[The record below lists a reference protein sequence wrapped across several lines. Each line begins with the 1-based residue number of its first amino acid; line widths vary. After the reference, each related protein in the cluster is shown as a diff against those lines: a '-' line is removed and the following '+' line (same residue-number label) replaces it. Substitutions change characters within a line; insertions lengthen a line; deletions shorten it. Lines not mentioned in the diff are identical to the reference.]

1 MDRVYK
7 TFRLAYE
14 TKYFIHKLVEY
25 QDKQLPN
32 NILENIEND
41 ILEKYPLDGFA
52 FFFTVNATT
61 GSIIELAVKEA
72 EKLDLAEWNAIAA
85 EVEKAK
91 LNIKDFDEKFSTPKV
106 LLSQRTIQKLEEYQF
121 KLKQDNK
128 RVPIMPYVIK
138 LAVYNLYKK
147 LILASS

>member
-14 TKYFIHKLVEY
+14 THYWLHMLVEY

-41 ILEKYPLDGFA
+41 ILNKYQLDGYA
-52 FFFTVNATT
+52 FFFTLNATT
-61 GSIIELAVKEA
+61 GTIIELAVKEA
-72 EKLDLAEWNAIAA
+72 ENLTLDEWNDLAI

-91 LNIKDFDEKFSTPKV
+91 HNIKNFNEKFSTPKV
-106 LLSQRTIQKLEEYQF
+106 LLSKRTIQKLEEYQIN
-121 KLKQDNK
+121 LRQDNK